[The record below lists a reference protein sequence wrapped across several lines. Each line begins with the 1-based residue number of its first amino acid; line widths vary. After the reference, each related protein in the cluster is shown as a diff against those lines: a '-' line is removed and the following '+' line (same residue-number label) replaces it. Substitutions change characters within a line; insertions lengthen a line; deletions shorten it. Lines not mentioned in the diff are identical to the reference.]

1 MNFTHSIDTLD
12 NGLSV
17 LRIPMPAVQSVTVL
31 VLVNTGSR
39 YEIARQYGIAHFF
52 EHMVFKGSAGYPTA
66 QALAATVDGIG
77 ADFNAFTSKE
87 YTGYYVTSA
96 SRHVDL
102 ALDVVSD
109 MLLTPALRQDD
120 IDREKGVIV
129 EEIHMYEDSPS
140 RHIGDLFDNM
150 TFRGSGL
157 EHDIIGTEKTVTSLN
172 TEDFQGFLKQWY
184 GLGNLVLVLAGDEKV
199 VGNNAILKK
208 AQEAFSKQD
217 PQSAGRAEGKIKT
230 AEMLDKK
237 IFSKDT
243 LHVEHKKTEQAHFIV
258 AWPGIDRRDKR
269 RFALTVLS
277 TVLGGNMSSRLFTEV
292 REQRGLA
299 YYVHSDIDLY
309 HDVGLFGASAGV
321 DPKRVE
327 EAMKVTLNEFYDVAA
342 GQKPITDG
350 ELQRAKE
357 YLAGKM
363 ALNYEDSQSVAQYYG
378 MKQLLLNK
386 IETLPEVL
394 EGLRAVT
401 LDEVTQ
407 VAQDLIKPGAARLAV
422 IGPYKKDEPF
432 QAVLDSTK

>member
-1 MNFTHSIDTLD
+1 VNFTHSIDTLD
-12 NGLSV
+12 NGLPV

-39 YEIARQYGIAHFF
+39 YEIAKQYGIAHFF

-87 YTGYYVTSA
+87 YTGYYVTAA

-172 TEDFQGFLKQWY
+172 TADFQGFLKQWY
-184 GLGNLVLVLAGDEKV
+184 GLSNLVLVLAGDEKV
-199 VGNNAILKK
+199 VGNDAILKT

-217 PQSAGRAEGKIKT
+217 PQTAGREEHKIKT
-230 AEMLDKK
+230 AELLDKK
-237 IFSKDT
+237 AFSNEL

-258 AWPGIDRRDKR
+258 AWPGIDRQDKR
-269 RFALTVLS
+269 RYALTVLS
-277 TVLGGNMSSRLFTEV
+277 TILGGNMSSRLFTEV

-299 YYVHSDIDLY
+299 YYVHSDVDLY
-309 HDVGLFGASAGV
+309 HDVGLFGGSAGV

-327 EAMKVTLNEFYDVAA
+327 EAMKVTLNEFYEVSE
-342 GQKPITDG
+342 GKKPITDG
-350 ELQRAKE
+350 ELERAKE

-378 MKQLLLNK
+378 MKQLLMNK
-386 IETLPEVL
+386 VETLQQTL
-394 EGLRAVT
+394 DKLRAVT
-401 LDEVTQ
+401 LDEVAQ
-407 VAQDLIKPGAARLAV
+407 VAQDLIRPGAARLAV
-422 IGPYKKDEPF
+422 IGPYQKDEPF